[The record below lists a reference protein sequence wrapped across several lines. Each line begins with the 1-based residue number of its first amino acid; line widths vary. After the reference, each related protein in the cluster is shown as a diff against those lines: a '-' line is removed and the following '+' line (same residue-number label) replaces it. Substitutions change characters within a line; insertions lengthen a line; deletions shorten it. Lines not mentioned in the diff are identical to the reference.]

1 MNLITMVHVMGIKE
15 SVEAKLHCRNSAGF
29 PGPHSCHSEFR
40 HQNHPCLKPY
50 NMPGWPGYNVT
61 QCANNVIQ
69 TLPALIYLILQKD
82 EGVLATTKNL
92 ERSLHTRT
100 GMQVSLTWKHMILV
114 ALLVPWRLTSLHF
127 HCLKVKIAQLFPS
140 DPCDHHNLK
149 ISD

>member
-15 SVEAKLHCRNSAGF
+15 SVEAKLHCRNIAGF

-82 EGVLATTKNL
+82 EGF
-92 ERSLHTRT
+92 
-100 GMQVSLTWKHMILV
+100 W
-114 ALLVPWRLTSLHF
+114 LL
-127 HCLKVKIAQLFPS
+127 
-140 DPCDHHNLK
+140 LK
-149 ISD
+149 IWKEVFTPGLECKFL